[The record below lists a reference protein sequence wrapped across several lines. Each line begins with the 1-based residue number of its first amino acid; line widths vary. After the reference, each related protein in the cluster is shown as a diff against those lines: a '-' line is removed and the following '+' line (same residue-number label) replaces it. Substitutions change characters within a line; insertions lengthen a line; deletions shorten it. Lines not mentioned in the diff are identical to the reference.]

1 MDHIYDGRV
10 KSIMDY
16 GAFIEL
22 VGVYPYREG
31 LCHISNITQ
40 ERIRHPSDV
49 LHRDQRVKVKVIQVA
64 GNKVSLSMKAVDQ
77 QTGEEYDAPRA
88 SSYADPP
95 SRAPLPPVKRKRL
108 SSYER
113 FEMEQLIASGVMSA
127 EEQKRLLAQ
136 YDMGGVDQDFAPE
149 EAVNIE
155 VEQNIAPFLSDH
167 KLVKLDL
174 EPTKIVKNPEGTM
187 ARNALAGQA
196 MMQERKLLRE
206 RHMREEREKL
216 PEVCVRAWRDV

>member
-1 MDHIYDGRV
+1 MEIRDIQ
-10 KSIMDY
+10 
-16 GAFIEL
+16 
-22 VGVYPYREG
+22 
-31 LCHISNITQ
+31 ISLI
-40 ERIRHPSDV
+40 
-49 LHRDQRVKVKVIQVA
+49 LDQYLEWMQ
-64 GNKVSLSMKAVDQ
+64 
-77 QTGEEYDAPRA
+77 
-88 SSYADPP
+88 
-95 SRAPLPPVKRKRL
+95 KRKELDLEIASEFVTMASQLIYIKTRMLL
-108 SSYER
+108 SIHDEEALS
-113 FEMEQLIASGVMSA
+113 EMEQLIASGVMSA

-206 RHMREEREKL
+206 RQMREEREKL
-216 PEVCVRAWRDV
+216 PEVRACAWRDV

>member
-1 MDHIYDGRV
+1 M
-10 KSIMDY
+10 
-16 GAFIEL
+16 
-22 VGVYPYREG
+22 
-31 LCHISNITQ
+31 
-40 ERIRHPSDV
+40 
-49 LHRDQRVKVKVIQVA
+49 
-64 GNKVSLSMKAVDQ
+64 
-77 QTGEEYDAPRA
+77 
-88 SSYADPP
+88 
-95 SRAPLPPVKRKRL
+95 KRKRL

-206 RHMREEREKL
+206 RQMREEREKL